1 MARKITVNIVV
12 FLCILLLVYA
22 AVSKLL
28 DYEKFTVQLGQSP
41 MLTKY
46 AETFVWFVPLVELI
60 ISALLI
66 IPKARIIGLYA
77 AFSLMTMFTTYIIL
91 ASRFND
97 FVPCS
102 CGGVIQNM
110 SWEQHL
116 LFNAAFLF
124 LILIGILLC
133 IRDEDIN
140 VQPYQTLGSAL

>member
-1 MARKITVNIVV
+1 MARKITVDIVV

-46 AETFVWFVPLVELI
+46 AEIFVWFVPLVELI

-91 ASRFND
+91 SSRFND
-97 FVPCS
+97 YVPCS

-124 LILIGILLC
+124 LILIGILY
-133 IRDEDIN
+133 
-140 VQPYQTLGSAL
+140 V

>member
-1 MARKITVNIVV
+1 MVRKITVNIIV

-22 AVSKLL
+22 AISKLL

-91 ASRFND
+91 ALRFND
-97 FVPCS
+97 YVPCS
-102 CGGVIQNM
+102 CGGLIQNM

-133 IRDEDIN
+133 ITDEDIN
-140 VQPYQTLGSAL
+140 VQPYQTPGSAL